1 VVLAFIAGFLGLGL
15 GYVYVGKIR
24 LGAAAIVGFCLTV
37 GFFAW
42 TRLIVQS
49 AIMLW
54 LLAVLLILIALFA
67 LIHPIVLAAKNRDVP
82 ATRCNRWW
90 FYLLWSLGTVAL
102 GPTIFFTR
110 ATLLGYETFRVA
122 STSMSPT
129 LEQGELFVSD
139 SWRYHRHAVAVG
151 EIVVFESPENPG
163 IKYIKRV
170 VAIAGDSVGIRD
182 GVLYRNRRQ
191 VDEPYIHAPMLYGG
205 SSRNVPEFTLGSG
218 LIYVLGDY
226 RDNSMDSRQWGPLL
240 TSSLRGRVQYI
251 WLSMDRENRIRWGRI
266 SMRLNP

>member
-1 VVLAFIAGFLGLGL
+1 M
-15 GYVYVGKIR
+15 
-24 LGAAAIVGFCLTV
+24 
-37 GFFAW
+37 
-42 TRLIVQS
+42 S
-49 AIMLW
+49 W

-67 LIHPIVLAAKNRDVP
+67 LIHPIVLAAKNRDIS
-82 ATRCNRWW
+82 ATRYNRWW

-102 GPTIFFTR
+102 GPTIVFTR
-110 ATLLGYETFRVA
+110 ATLLGYQTFRVV

-182 GVLYRNRRQ
+182 GVLYRNGRQ

-205 SSRNVPEFTLGSG
+205 SSLNVPEFTLGSG

-266 SMRLNP
+266 RMRLNLK